1 MLFNKRDSRISKY
14 NQDEIMTMVGNS
26 FCHSPEQSEDEED
39 NDGKCRIVVYVYSWR
54 SDEVCQLFSLY
65 NIYV

>member
-1 MLFNKRDSRISKY
+1 MLFNKGDSRISKY
-14 NQDEIMTMVGNS
+14 NQDEIMKMVGNS

-39 NDGKCRIVVYVYSWR
+39 NDGKRRIVVYDYSWR